1 MSITGKTIVDSMP
14 PLVGNG
20 LPPVDVVF
28 SQTEF
33 EPTSPPTSYTDIIS
47 DTSKLVGS
55 DECPYQPVANPN
67 YVKVLYSNVYN
78 INNSLTNDISGIAD
92 DNRMYPTA
100 FAVQK
105 YVQSQLTGIQI
116 IDASANNTNI
126 VSTSFTNTI
135 ITELGSEANLYEYSL
150 DSISTS
156 VYVYTMN
163 PLENAPRV
171 GASKQILLGV
181 QEIPDGNLIYL
192 YAGDGNAF
200 VVAGKMYPWYQF
212 TYIGA
217 FVELTQIY
225 KDGKWTFF
233 INNYSSVFSGSDV
246 GVVDSVPFDGVTLK
260 QN

>member
-20 LPPVDVVF
+20 LPPVEVVF
-28 SQTEF
+28 SDSQF

-67 YVKVLYSNVYN
+67 YIKVLYANAYN
-78 INNSLTNDISGIAD
+78 INNSLTNDISEAAS
-92 DNRMYPTA
+92 DNRIYPTA

-116 IDASANNTNI
+116 LDATDNNTNI
-126 VSTSFTNTI
+126 ISTSLTNSI
-135 ITELGSEANLYEYSL
+135 ITELGSAAQVLEYTL
-150 DSISTS
+150 DTVVTPI
-156 VYVYTMN
+156 YVYTMD
-163 PLENAPRV
+163 PLENAPRI

-181 QEIPDGNLIYL
+181 QEIPVGHLIYL

-212 TYIGA
+212 SYIGA

-233 INNYSSVFSGSDV
+233 INNYSSVFSGSGAGEV
-246 GVVDSVPFDGVTLK
+246 GSVPFVGVTE
-260 QN
+260 NI

>member
-67 YVKVLYSNVYN
+67 YVKVLYANVYN
-78 INNSLTNDISGIAD
+78 INNSLTNDLSGIAD
-92 DNRMYPTA
+92 DNRIYPTA

-116 IDASANNTNI
+116 IDASDNNTNI
-126 VSTSFTNTI
+126 ISTSLTNTI
-135 ITELGSEANLYEYSL
+135 ITELGNEALVFEYAMGEL
-150 DSISTS
+150 VYPI
-156 VYVYTMN
+156 YVYTMN
-163 PLENAPRV
+163 VEQNTPRV
-171 GASKQILLGV
+171 GASKQILLGLDTI
-181 QEIPDGNLIYL
+181 EKGTLIYL
-192 YAGDGNAF
+192 YAGEGNAF
-200 VVAGKMYPWYQF
+200 VTAGKSYHWYQF
-212 TYIGA
+212 SYIGA
-217 FVELTQIY
+217 FVELTQLY
-225 KDGKWTFF
+225 TKDGKWLFF
-233 INNYSSVFSGSDV
+233 INNYSSVFSGSGPGEAGDIPI
-246 GVVDSVPFDGVTLK
+246 SNATL
-260 QN
+260 NE